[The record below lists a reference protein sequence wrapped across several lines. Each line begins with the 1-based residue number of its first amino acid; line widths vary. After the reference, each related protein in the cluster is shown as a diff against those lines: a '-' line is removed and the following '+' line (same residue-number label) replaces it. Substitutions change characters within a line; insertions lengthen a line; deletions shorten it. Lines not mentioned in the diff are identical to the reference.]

1 MEALQQPRLKK
12 FANLIDAAKD
22 NEVKLVTYGGAIAVS
37 AAVGF
42 ISKNM
47 KFTKAAYISALAA
60 AGITVTSNVAGI
72 AGDYINNILNARDE
86 YYAVQGYLA

>member
-1 MEALQQPRLKK
+1 
-12 FANLIDAAKD
+12 
-22 NEVKLVTYGGAIAVS
+22 
-37 AAVGF
+37 
-42 ISKNM
+42 M
-47 KFTKAAYISALAA
+47 KRFMSALAA